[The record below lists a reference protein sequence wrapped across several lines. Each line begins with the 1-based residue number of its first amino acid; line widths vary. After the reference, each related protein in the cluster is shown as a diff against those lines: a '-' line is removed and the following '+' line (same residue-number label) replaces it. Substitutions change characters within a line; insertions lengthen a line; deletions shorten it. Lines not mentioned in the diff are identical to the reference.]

1 MFAHE
6 VGQALPV
13 GGARTVVVGGG
24 ILGLAFARAALL
36 AEPGR
41 SVTVLEKGEAVA
53 QQQSGRNSGVVHA
66 GIYYAPGSLKARLCR
81 EGGDALEGFCREHG
95 ITFERCG
102 KVVVATDEAERAR
115 LEGLLERSLANEVPG
130 VRLVDRAEL
139 RELEPHVDGL
149 AAIHSPHTGI
159 VDFPGVCRA
168 LASEVAGLGGEVRLR
183 SEVTSV
189 EQGEDDVR
197 VGLAGGEQLVAERLV
212 ICGGLQ
218 SDRVARLAGGDQWP
232 AIVPFRGE
240 YWALKPD
247 RRDLVRALVYPVPD
261 PRYPFLGVH
270 LTLRFDGEVLV
281 GPNAVTALA
290 REGYRWRDVVPGD
303 VAELLGSPGFRGLA
317 RQNLR
322 TGVHEVVRSF
332 SKRRFAAAA
341 ARYVPELTADD
352 LVRASAG
359 VRAQAVAKDGS
370 LVDDFAIEQTPRVL
384 AVRNAPSP
392 AATSSLAIAN
402 HLVRRW
408 QTLA

>member
-1 MFAHE
+1 MAAHST
-6 VGQALPV
+6 L
-13 GGARTVVVGGG
+13 VVGGG

-36 AEPGR
+36 AAPGS
-41 SVTVLEKGEAVA
+41 SVTVLEKGDAVA

-81 EGGDALEGFCREHG
+81 EGGDALEVFCDEHG
-95 ITFERCG
+95 VTFERCG

-115 LEGLLERSLANEVPG
+115 LDGLLERSLANEVPG

-139 RELEPHVDGL
+139 RELEPHVEGL

-168 LASEVAGLGGEVRLR
+168 LAAEVEQLGGQVRLGA
-183 SEVTSV
+183 EVVGV
-189 EQGEDDVR
+189 EQGEDEVT
-197 VGLAGGEQLVAERLV
+197 VALAAGEQVVAGRLV

-218 SDRVARLAGGDQWP
+218 SDRLARLAGGDRWP

-240 YWALKPD
+240 YWALKPE
-247 RRDLVRALVYPVPD
+247 RRGLVRALVYPVPD

-290 REGYRWRDVVPGD
+290 REGYRWRDVVPSD
-303 VAELLGSPGFRGLA
+303 VAELVRSPGFRGLA

-322 TGVHEVVRSF
+322 TGVDEVVRSL
-332 SKRRFAAAA
+332 SRKRFAAAA
-341 ARYVPELTADD
+341 ARYVPELQPDD
-352 LVRASAG
+352 LVRAPAG
-359 VRAQAVAKDGS
+359 VRAQAVARDGS
-370 LVDDFAIEQTPRVL
+370 LVDDFAIEQTQRVL

-392 AATSSLAIAN
+392 AATSSLAIAR
-402 HLVRRW
+402 HLVDRW
-408 QTLA
+408 KTMS